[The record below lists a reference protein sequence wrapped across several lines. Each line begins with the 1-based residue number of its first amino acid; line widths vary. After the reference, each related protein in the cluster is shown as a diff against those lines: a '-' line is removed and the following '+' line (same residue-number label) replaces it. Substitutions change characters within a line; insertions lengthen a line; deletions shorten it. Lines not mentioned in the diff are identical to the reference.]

1 LPSQFSSREPVEK
14 VVDIT
19 DYLRERIA
27 EVRLARLVGEAF
39 WAFGACV
46 SVAGLFLKLFL
57 LIITGF
63 PMMFAGLLLSVHYE
77 LQLRDYIHTLENF
90 AAGQEK

>member
-1 LPSQFSSREPVEK
+1 

-27 EVRLARLVGEAF
+27 EVRLARLAGEAL
-39 WAFGACV
+39 WALGACI
-46 SVAGLFLKLFL
+46 SIAGLVLKLFL
-57 LIITGF
+57 LMITGF
-63 PMMFAGLLLSVHYE
+63 PIMFAGLLLSIHYE
-77 LQLRDYIHTLENF
+77 LQLRDYIHALENF